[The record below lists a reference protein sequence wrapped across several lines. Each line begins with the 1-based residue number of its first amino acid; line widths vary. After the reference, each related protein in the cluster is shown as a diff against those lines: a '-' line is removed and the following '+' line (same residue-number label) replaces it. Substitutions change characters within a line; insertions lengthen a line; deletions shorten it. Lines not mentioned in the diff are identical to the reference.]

1 MLHHVQRL
9 GVNIFSSSIG
19 KVIDTRLAWTKSL
32 ESRMTISL
40 TKHKHLFDKKVS
52 MDEISIDYIFWESS

>member
-9 GVNIFSSSIG
+9 GVNIFSSSVG
-19 KVIDTRLAWTKSL
+19 NVIDPRLALTKSL

-40 TKHKHLFDKKVS
+40 TNTYFRRRLTWTKLQLIMSF
-52 MDEISIDYIFWESS
+52 ESLPKI

>member
-9 GVNIFSSSIG
+9 AVNIFSSSIG
-19 KVIDTRLAWTKSL
+19 NVIDTRLALTKSL

-40 TKHKHLFDKKVS
+40 TNTHLFDKVNI
-52 MDEISIDYIFWESS
+52 DETSIDYVF

>member
-9 GVNIFSSSIG
+9 AVNIFSSSIG
-19 KVIDTRLAWTKSL
+19 NVIDTRLALTKSI

-40 TKHKHLFDKKVS
+40 TNIHLFDKVNI
-52 MDEISIDYIFWESS
+52 DETSIDYVF